1 MLRWTTLFVVF
12 FTFLANAAV
21 EHGTTFPITET
32 AQTYS
37 ANDNYY
43 DSDRPGIIRFSYT
56 PTKTGRCSISSSYTT
71 SSFYRYLYYYGTND
85 SFSSYVDYTYGYYTL
100 DFPFICT
107 AGETY
112 YFTVSVSSSSYYSY
126 YFDIQAEGNIV
137 PTYKVNADTLGSG
150 YVYVGTYSRN
160 YDSTYTANDAV
171 PIRAYT
177 RANTRFKNWEKVS
190 GSCSITNEKSAQTTV
205 VIQGDCKVR
214 AVFEEAIVYP
224 ITKTEKKYNL
234 LEHYY
239 SGAPYNGV
247 RFSFVAPKDG
257 GYVINYKKDSTEY
270 SYIQRY
276 RTSAFSSYDFYRYV
290 QDSLSDTLALM
301 AGDSVFY
308 LVTSDYSRDSLMSFS
323 MSYDTVPTFR
333 LTVES
338 ASPECSTSVSSQ
350 VYVKNAVA
358 YIEAVANNGYR
369 PDGWTFVSGSHKFSD
384 STAFSIRDT
393 IVSDTKIR
401 LNCREA
407 KLIDVTD
414 KPKTY
419 VPNNDF
425 YETSPNSGMR
435 FRYEAP
441 TSGIYVLRYQPNGL
455 HGTYR
460 YHENDS
466 TFRTSKRSLNTSVKT
481 SFNLVASSDGERF
494 YSSVIPYSIGYWDDS
509 VSVVA
514 LPAGTVRIDGQTAI
528 DTLARGDTLM
538 VTAPLDSGAHL
549 KNWTIVSG
557 KGSFID
563 GSLRSTG
570 FILEESAVIKP
581 VTSTLPLYEL
591 TQNYKGFTFKDN
603 STQSNSRIYGIRAYF
618 DAAADELYVLQLKT
632 DNSTYIYNYTTDST
646 FFSYSSYL
654 CNNAKN
660 CRYSLSYTTDGKRY
674 FQFTPYSIANSS
686 DSIWVR
692 VVKRVKLRTDTS
704 GIGYAY
710 VGSNNRNYD
719 STYIAGDTVLI
730 RAMTST
736 VGSKFN
742 KWSVVSG
749 SCKIIDSTKA
759 STYVVPNGDCTV
771 KAHFVAGTVYK
782 ITDVATK
789 YTPVDNYYSIS
800 PTNGVRF
807 SFAAPTSGSYTF
819 VFTSVDM
826 PMVIERYSTSAFSS
840 YVTRTTGVRSRFDPL
855 TLSAGDSVFYI
866 VRTYNSVD
874 TTKSFWVSYSQS
886 KIGIKLTTDGH
897 GKALPDTGYSSAWSG
912 AAYPIT
918 AEADSGYRFDQW
930 TFDSGKGTID
940 DPNSIKTVVFAA
952 ESVTVK
958 ATFRPGDI
966 FELTTKEDI
975 YNFQRHY
982 FSETE
987 KGTVFFS
994 WTPSDTSHYLLK
1006 LDSVKGSC
1014 TYYGLD
1020 SLFSAA
1026 GTTYK
1031 LEGGVTY
1038 IPLKGT
1044 PGKTYYLS
1052 VSDSLKT
1059 VARDKNFTTQL
1070 IVPKVMYVE
1079 STRGRTV
1086 PEDYVYVAPGLDT
1099 AVYAVPYGG
1108 FIFDSWSLVSGTAKI
1123 DNPQSSSIRVEPQ
1136 SDFCHIRANYVFD
1149 STTVPEL
1156 KVTNLDLSNYPGI
1169 CTQVS
1174 VVDKRNGKPIV
1185 GLDSSD
1191 FALFQDSTSVS
1202 AQATTILSYT
1212 GVSVALVV
1220 DESGS
1225 MATNDR
1231 IGEAKKAIRQF
1242 INEMGPYDR
1251 TAIVG
1256 FNGGTSV
1263 KVHQTMTSDR
1273 YLLLAAVDS
1282 LKASGTTNICTGAKL
1297 GVEQVIGETN
1307 PTAVIVFSDGINMS
1321 ESVSAAQV
1329 ADLSKSLGTNVHTI
1343 AVETTTNST
1352 LQELADATGGTYTE
1366 APSASQLTG
1375 IYTSIR
1381 SVVQS
1386 RYVLCYQSPDT
1397 VWNGDTHLVEVTT
1410 KFLDKTASDTVSWD
1424 EGNPPPVVE
1433 LTPSTWNLVGVE
1445 QPQNKSLTIDVYV
1458 YSKTGITDVKLYTR
1472 DVNLSNG
1479 SFKSYKMTQENDSL
1493 WRYVIPDSMVRYPG
1507 IDFYVVATDSNSL
1520 TGKTPA
1526 VANPSKEPYT
1536 IPVKND
1542 VPVVKM
1548 DSLACVDTVG
1558 GHGVLRFKISD
1569 DDKIDHATF
1578 FYKDTMA
1585 VLFDELMMTEANG
1598 YWIAS
1603 VPSKAFERNIIEF
1616 YVRAVDGV
1624 GASARW
1630 LAKQNTRIAACA
1642 PKVITDIPDIIKI
1655 VNADN
1660 AQEKI
1665 VYETEKLN
1673 LTLVSEDFTEAVD
1686 TVQAK
1691 LSCLISGDVERN
1703 INLVEKRAGYYEN
1716 IDPIVKNGET
1726 ALKGDGEISCEIHDI
1741 LVAEYMDPL
1750 YGTYARDTVY
1760 IDFSVVDVPDTIR
1773 IVNAD
1778 STQEKIVIETDKL
1791 NLTLVTED
1799 FSNKID
1805 TVRAKLSCL
1814 ISGDVEKNINLVEKS
1829 SGYYETPSP
1838 ISKDEN
1844 PAVRDDGTI
1853 SCLGR
1858 DTLVAEYVD
1867 PIYGTYA
1874 RDTVFIDFSV
1884 EDVPDTIKIVNDDP
1898 AQISID
1904 RETEKLKLTLVTED
1918 FTKSTDTVK
1927 VRLSCLVSGDVENNI
1942 NLVEK
1947 KSGYYETRKAI
1958 LKNEYDAKVDDG
1970 AISCTGRDTL
1980 VAEYKDPLYGTY
1992 ARDTVAII
2000 RDSID
2005 FGYRFLDKDGKKDL
2019 DSVETGDS
2027 AKFRIRLTAYSNSI
2041 HVKDTLNVLLLTNK
2055 GDSLWVK
2062 AIETDVYSST
2072 FEYKGTF
2079 FFAYEKSE
2087 LESSRLDALFDMEST
2102 YNRVIITAKVKGDN
2116 LGKKRDSLVVF
2127 SNYIPADYAEI
2138 YDADKDG
2145 KADSIR
2151 VHYVAK
2157 NKDGIEGIDTLYWNK
2172 AGGTW
2177 RSIAK
2182 KKFREVSKGSWFEAN
2197 VKDPFDYGATA
2208 LDANEP
2214 YLRLTKPKGGF
2225 SQKVKIKDKVGAVPV
2240 KAVKRPGMISI
2251 EAYMECSNDVPPD
2264 TLEITL
2270 SEPVK
2275 NTGKDES
2282 GKKAAWRKLFT
2293 YSADCKDTNENS
2305 LNITELIKKDS
2316 AGLVW
2321 SFVLGDHIIMTDHC
2335 IRTNPKSSYVDG
2347 QKNSMGRGGVE
2358 IEGNNGNM
2366 YLYEVVATPA
2376 VSGIGSKA
2384 EWIAPKK
2391 HEWSR
2396 VPDTLSVIRVASIMP
2411 YKAYVNIY
2419 DGYSNVVASFT
2430 REFGDKGEMKEKIR
2444 GNDEN
2449 HAKVGFL
2456 HWDNRSDEGRK
2467 VGTGVYIWRIE
2478 FKFKDGHSESRL
2490 VKTGVKRKK

>member
-21 EHGTTFPITET
+21 EHGITFPITET

-37 ANDNYY
+37 ADDNYY
-43 DSDRPGIIRFSYT
+43 ESSRPGVVRFSYT
-56 PTKTGRCSISSSYTT
+56 PTKSGLCTASSSYKNN
-71 SSFYRYLYYYGTND
+71 SFTRYIYYYGTD
-85 SFSSYVDYTYGYYTL
+85 DTFSDYEDYEAGYTPYYA
-100 DFPFICT
+100 FKCNV
-107 AGETY
+107 GKTY
-112 YFTVSVSSSSYYSY
+112 YLSVVVGSSSYYSE
-126 YFDIQAEGNIV
+126 YFDIKVDRQDAAIVSVQGRTYPDTVALNSRMYISVSLNSDERFVGWHIDEG
-137 PTYKVNADTLGSG
+137 T
-150 YVYVGTYSRN
+150 GTF
-160 YDSTYTANDAV
+160 V
-171 PIRAYT
+171 
-177 RANTRFKNWEKVS
+177 
-190 GSCSITNEKSAQTTV
+190 NEKSSSTYFTPTSEKVKLSYV
-205 VIQGDCKVR
+205 VEKGV
-214 AVFEEAIVYP
+214 VYE
-224 ITKTEKKYNL
+224 ITRTEKKYNPYD
-234 LEHYY
+234 HYY
-239 SGAPYNGV
+239 ATSPSYGV
-247 RFSFVAPKDG
+247 RFFFVAPKDG
-257 GYVINYKKDSTEY
+257 GYVIKYKKDSTEY

-276 RTSAFSSYDFYRYV
+276 RTSAFSSYDFYKSV
-290 QDSLSDTLALM
+290 VDSLSDSLALR

-308 LVTSDYSRDSLMSFS
+308 LVTYSNTRDSLMSFS
-323 MSYDTVPTFR
+323 MSYDTVPVFK

-338 ASPECSTSVSSQ
+338 SSPECSTKESSPFVLQ
-350 VYVKNAVA
+350 NTVA
-358 YIEAVANNGYR
+358 YVEAVANNGYR

-455 HGTYR
+455 YGTYR

-466 TFRTSKRSLNTSVKT
+466 TFRTSKSSLNTSVKT

-603 STQSNSRIYGIRAYF
+603 STQSNSRTYGIRAYF

-674 FQFTPYSIANSS
+674 FQFIPYSIANSS

-730 RAMTST
+730 RAATNT
-736 VGSKFN
+736 TGQKFN
-742 KWSVVSG
+742 HWSVVSG
-749 SCKIIDSTKA
+749 SCKIMDSTES
-759 STYVVPNGDCTV
+759 STYIVPNGDCTV
-771 KAHFVAGTVYK
+771 KAHFVKGTMYK

-789 YTPVDNYYSIS
+789 YIPADHYYSVS
-800 PTNGVRF
+800 SSYGVRF
-807 SFAAPTSGSYTF
+807 SFVAPTTDTYTF

-826 PMVIERYSTSAFSS
+826 PMTIERYSSSDFYS
-840 YVTRTTGVRSRFDPL
+840 YVTRVYNVKSRFEPVS
-855 TLSAGDSVFYI
+855 LSAGDSVFYI
-866 VRTYNSVD
+866 VKSYYYADSA
-874 TTKSFWVSYSQS
+874 KSFWVSYSQS

-897 GKALPDTGYSSAWSG
+897 GKAIPDTGYSSAWSN

-918 AEADSGYRFDQW
+918 AVADSGFRFDEW
-930 TFDSGKGTID
+930 FFSSGRGTID
-940 DPNSIKTVVFAA
+940 DPYAFNTVVFAA

-966 FELTTKEDI
+966 YELTTKEDI

-1174 VVDKRNGKPIV
+1174 VVDKKNGKPIV

-1202 AQATTILSYT
+1202 AQATTILSFT

-1256 FNGGTSV
+1256 FNGGTSTRI
-1263 KVHQTMTSDR
+1263 HQTMTSDKS
-1273 YLLLAAVDS
+1273 LLLAAVET
-1282 LKASGTTNICTGAKL
+1282 LRASGNTNINTGAKV

-1307 PTAVIVFSDGINMS
+1307 PTAVIVFSDGINLS
-1321 ESVSAAQV
+1321 ENVTTAQV
-1329 ADLSKSLGTNVHTI
+1329 AELSKSLGTNVHTI

-1558 GHGVLRFKISD
+1558 GHGVLRFKITD

-2197 VKDPFDYGATA
+2197 VKNPFDYGATSA
-2208 LDANEP
+2208 DGANEP

-2225 SQKVKIKDKVGAVPV
+2225 SQKVKIKDKIGAVPV

-2251 EAYMECSNDVPPD
+2251 EDYMECSNEVPPD
-2264 TLEITL
+2264 TLVITL

-2275 NTGKDES
+2275 NTGKEES

-2293 YSADCKDTNENS
+2293 YSADCKDTNNYS
-2305 LNITELIKKDS
+2305 LNITEMIKKDS

-2321 SFVLGDHIIMTDHC
+2321 SFVLGDHNIMTDNC
-2335 IRTNPKSSYVDG
+2335 IRTNPKASYVDG

-2358 IEGNNGNM
+2358 IEGGNGNL

-2391 HEWSR
+2391 HKWSR

-2430 REFGDKGEMKEKIR
+2430 REFGENGEMKEEIR

-2456 HWDNRSDEGRK
+2456 HWNNRSDEGRK
-2467 VGTGVYIWRIE
+2467 VGTGVYIWRID

>member
-112 YFTVSVSSSSYYSY
+112 YFMVSVSSSSYYSY

-150 YVYVGTYSRN
+150 YVYVGTNYRN
-160 YDSTYTANDAV
+160 YDSTYTTNDAV

-177 RANTRFKNWEKVS
+177 RENTRFKNWEKVS
-190 GSCSITNEKSAQTTV
+190 GSCSITNEKAAQTTV

-214 AVFEEAIVYP
+214 AVFEDAIVYP
-224 ITKTEKKYNL
+224 ITKEAKKYNP

-239 SGAPYNGV
+239 SGSPSNGV

-270 SYIQRY
+270 SEFRRY
-276 RTSAFSSYDFYRYV
+276 RTGAFSSYDLYRYI
-290 QDSLSDTLALM
+290 QDSFSDTLALM

-308 LVTSDYSRDSLMSFS
+308 IVANEYTRDSLMSFS

-358 YIEAVANNGYR
+358 YIEAIGNKGYR
-369 PDGWTFVSGSHKFSD
+369 PDGWNFVSGSHKFSD

-407 KLIDVTD
+407 KLIDITD

-419 VPNNDF
+419 TPNNDF
-425 YETSPNSGMR
+425 YEISPSSGLR

-441 TSGIYVLRYQPNGL
+441 TSGVYVLRYQPYNLYGM
-455 HGTYR
+455 YR
-460 YHENDS
+460 YNGADS
-466 TFRTSKRSLNTSVKT
+466 TYMTNQRSVGNTYAKT
-481 SFNLVASSDGERF
+481 SFNFIASSAGQRT
-494 YSSVIPYSIGYWDDS
+494 YTSVIPYASSYWDDS

-514 LPAGTVRIDGQTAI
+514 LRGGTVKIDGQTRT
-528 DTLARGDTLM
+528 DTLAIGDTLNIS
-538 VTAPLDSGAHL
+538 APLDSGAHL
-549 KNWTIVSG
+549 KNWTVVSG

-563 GSLRSTG
+563 SSLYMTG
-570 FILEESAVIKP
+570 FVLEESALIKP

-591 TQNYKGFTFKDN
+591 TEDFKGYTFKDN
-603 STQSNSRIYGIRAYF
+603 STQSRSNTYGIRAYL
-618 DAAADELYVLQLKT
+618 E
-632 DNSTYIYNYTTDST
+632 STTDGLYIVQMKTKNTAYIQNFTNDSS
-646 FFSYSSYL
+646 FFSYGRTTCSMGG
-654 CNNAKN
+654 
-660 CRYSLSYTTDGKRY
+660 CRIVISVSTGQKRY
-674 FQFTPYSIANSS
+674 FQFVQPTMAYMN
-686 DSIWVR
+686 DSVWVR
-692 VVKRVKLRTDTS
+692 AIKTVKLRADTS
-704 GIGYAY
+704 GVGYTY
-710 VGSNNRNYD
+710 VGTNSRNYD

-789 YTPVDNYYSIS
+789 YTPVDNYYSIA
-800 PTNGVRF
+800 PTYGVRF
-807 SFAAPTSGSYTF
+807 SFVAPTSDSYTF

-826 PMVIERYSTSAFSS
+826 PMIIERYSTSAFSS

-958 ATFRPGDI
+958 ARFKRGEI
-966 FELTTKEDI
+966 YELTSKEDT
-975 YNFQRHY
+975 YNFQKHH
-982 FSETE
+982 FSEIE
-987 KGTVFFS
+987 KGTVLFS
-994 WTPSDTSHYLLK
+994 WTPSDTNHYLLK
-1006 LDSVKGSC
+1006 LDSVKGKYS
-1014 TYYGLD
+1014 YYGTD
-1020 SLFSAA
+1020 SRFSVEE
-1026 GTTYK
+1026 GYYE
-1031 LEGGVTY
+1031 LNGGVTY
-1038 IPLKGT
+1038 IHLQGK
-1044 PGKTYYLS
+1044 PGKTYYISITDS
-1052 VSDSLKT
+1052 VKT
-1059 VARDKNFTTQL
+1059 ESRNKNFTTQL
-1070 IVPKVMYVE
+1070 IVPRVLFVE

-1086 PEDYVYVAPGLDT
+1086 PSDYVYVAPGTDT
-1099 AVYAVPYGG
+1099 LVYAVPYGG
-1108 FIFDSWSLVSGTAKI
+1108 FIFDSWSLVSGTATI
-1123 DNPQSSSIRVEPQ
+1123 DDPSSPEMRVEPQ
-1136 SDFCHIRANYVFD
+1136 SDYSHIRANFVFD

-1156 KVTNLDLSNYPGI
+1156 KITNLDLSNHPGI
-1169 CTQVS
+1169 CVQVS
-1174 VVDKRNGKPIV
+1174 VVDEKNGRPIM

-1191 FALFQDSTSVS
+1191 FVLFQDSASVS

-1256 FNGGTSV
+1256 FNGGTNV

-1273 YLLLAAVDS
+1273 SLLLAAVDS

-1352 LQELADATGGTYTE
+1352 LQELADATGGSYTE

-1375 IYTSIR
+1375 IYTNIR

-1386 RYVLCYQSPDT
+1386 RYVLCYQSPDAI
-1397 VWNGDTHLVEVTT
+1397 WNGDTHTVEVKT
-1410 KFLDKTASDTVSWD
+1410 KFLDKTASDTAYWD

-1433 LTPSTWNLVGVE
+1433 LTPSTWALVGVE

-1458 YSKTGITDVKLYTR
+1458 YSKTGVTDVKLYAK

-1493 WRYVIPDSMVRYPG
+1493 WSYVIPDSMVQYPG

-1558 GHGVLRFKISD
+1558 GYGLLRFTITD
-1569 DDKIDHATF
+1569 DDKVDHATF
-1578 FYKDTMA
+1578 YYKDTTA
-1585 VLFDELMMTEANG
+1585 VLFEELAMTEANG
-1598 YWIAS
+1598 YWTAS
-1603 VPSKAFERNIIEF
+1603 VPSSAFDREIIEF
-1616 YVRAVDGV
+1616 YIRAIDGV

-1630 LAKQNTRIAACA
+1630 LMKQNTRITACA
-1642 PKVITDIPDIIKI
+1642 PKIAADVPDVIKI
-1655 VNADN
+1655 VNA
-1660 AQEKI
+1660 
-1665 VYETEKLN
+1665 N
-1673 LTLVSEDFTEAVD
+1673 LAE
-1686 TVQAK
+1686 
-1691 LSCLISGDVERN
+1691 ER
-1703 INLVEKRAGYYEN
+1703 
-1716 IDPIVKNGET
+1716 
-1726 ALKGDGEISCEIHDI
+1726 
-1741 LVAEYMDPL
+1741 
-1750 YGTYARDTVY
+1750 
-1760 IDFSVVDVPDTIR
+1760 
-1773 IVNAD
+1773 
-1778 STQEKIVIETDKL
+1778 IVIETDKL

-1799 FSNKID
+1799 FTDSVD
-1805 TVRAKLSCL
+1805 TVQAKLSCLVSGDVERNIDLVEIRPGYFETLSPILKENNSAVKGDGVISCIGRDTLIAEYMDPLYGTYARDTVVLKHAVDDVPDTIRIVNADTTQERIAIETEKLNLTLVTEDFTSKVDTVQARLSCL
-1814 ISGDVEKNINLVEKS
+1814 ISGDVERNIKLVEIH
-1829 SGYYETPSP
+1829 SGYYKTLKP

-1844 PAVRDDGTI
+1844 PANRDDGTI
-1853 SCLGR
+1853 SCVGR

-1867 PIYGTYA
+1867 PLYGSYA
-1874 RDTVFIDFSV
+1874 RDTVVLEHYVD
-1884 EDVPDTIKIVNDDP
+1884 DVPDTIKIVNADP
-1898 AQISID
+1898 ALLSID
-1904 RETEKLKLTLVTED
+1904 RETEKLNLTLVTED
-1918 FTKSTDTVK
+1918 FSKSTDTVK
-1927 VRLSCLVSGDVENNI
+1927 VKLSCLVSGDVENNI
-1942 NLVEK
+1942 KLIEK
-1947 KSGYYETRKAI
+1947 KSGYYETRKSI
-1958 LKNEYDAKVDDG
+1958 SKNEYEAKVDDG

-2000 RDSID
+2000 RDSVE
-2005 FGYRFLDKDGKKDL
+2005 FGYKFLDKSGKNDL

-2027 AKFRIRLTAYSNSI
+2027 TRFRIRVTAYSESI
-2041 HVKDTLNVLLLTNK
+2041 HVKDTLKVLLRTDK

-2072 FEYKGTF
+2072 FEYTGSF
-2079 FFAYEKSE
+2079 YFAYDKSE

-2116 LGKKRDSLVVF
+2116 LGKKRDSLVIF
-2127 SNYIPADYAEI
+2127 SNYISADYAEI

-2157 NKDGIEGIDTLYWNK
+2157 NKDGIEGIDTLYWNE

-2177 RSIAK
+2177 RSVAK
-2182 KKFREVSKGSWFEAN
+2182 KKFREVSKGSWFEAK

-2208 LDANEP
+2208 PDVNEP

-2225 SQKVKIKDKVGAVPV
+2225 SQKVKIKDKIGAVPV
-2240 KAVKRPGMISI
+2240 KAVKHPGMISV
-2251 EAYMECSNDVPPD
+2251 EDYMECSNEVPPD
-2264 TLEITL
+2264 TLVITL

-2275 NTGKDES
+2275 NTGKEEK

-2305 LNITELIKKDS
+2305 LNITDMIKKDS
-2316 AGLVW
+2316 TGLVW
-2321 SFVLGDHIIMTDHC
+2321 SFVLGDHNIMTDNC

-2347 QKNSMGRGGVE
+2347 QKNSMGRGGIEVE
-2358 IEGNNGNM
+2358 GGNGNL

-2376 VSGIGSKA
+2376 VSGTDSKA

-2396 VPDTLSVIRVASIMP
+2396 VPDSLSVIRVASIMP

-2430 REFGDKGEMKEKIR
+2430 RDFGDKGEMNEKIR

-2456 HWDNRSDEGRK
+2456 HWNNRSDEGRK

>member
-12 FTFLANAAV
+12 FTILANAAV
-21 EHGTTFPITET
+21 EHGITFPITET

-43 DSDRPGIIRFSYT
+43 ESDAQNLIRFSYT

-71 SSFYRYLYYYGTND
+71 SSFYRYLYYYGTDD
-85 SFSSYVDYTYGYYTL
+85 SFSSYQNYTSGYYNL
-100 DFPFICT
+100 NYSYQCT

-112 YFTVSVSSSSYYSY
+112 YFMVSVSSSSYYSY
-126 YFDIQAEGNIV
+126 YFDIKAENV
-137 PTYKVNADTLGSG
+137 QTHKVNADTLGSG

-160 YDSTYTANDAV
+160 YDSTYTTNDAV

-177 RANTRFKNWEKVS
+177 RANTRFKNWEKIS
-190 GSCSITNEKSAQTTV
+190 GSCSITDEKAAQTTV

-214 AVFEEAIVYP
+214 AVFVDAIVYP
-224 ITKTEKKYNL
+224 ITKEAKKYNP

-239 SGAPYNGV
+239 TGSPSNGV

-270 SYIQRY
+270 SYFRRY
-276 RTSAFSSYDFYRYV
+276 RTGAFSSYDLYQYT
-290 QDSLSDTLALM
+290 QDSYSDSIALK

-308 LVTSDYSRDSLMSFS
+308 LVTISYLRDSLMSFS
-323 MSYDTVPTFR
+323 MSYDTIPTLK

-338 ASPECSTSVSSQ
+338 SSPECSTSASPFVLPNS
-350 VYVKNAVA
+350 VV
-358 YIEAVANNGYR
+358 YIEAFGNKGYR

-384 STAFSIRDT
+384 STAVSIRDT
-393 IVSDTKIR
+393 IVSDTKIK

-407 KLIDVTD
+407 NLIDITD

-419 VPNNDF
+419 VPDNDF
-425 YETSPNSGMR
+425 YEINPGSGLM

-441 TSGIYVLRYQPNGL
+441 TSGIYVLRYQPYGL
-455 HGTYR
+455 YGTYR
-460 YHENDS
+460 YHGSDS
-466 TFRTSKRSLNTSVKT
+466 TFMTYQRSVTYNSAKT
-481 SFNLVASSDGERF
+481 SFNFAASSAGQRS
-494 YSSVIPYSIGYWDDS
+494 YASVLPNSSTYWDDS

-514 LPAGTVRIDGQTAI
+514 LRGGTVKIDGQTRV
-528 DTLARGDTLM
+528 DTLAVGDSLN
-538 VTAPLDSGAHL
+538 VTAPLDSGAHF
-549 KNWTIVSG
+549 KNWTVVSG
-557 KGSFID
+557 KGSFVD
-563 GSLRSTG
+563 SSLYSTR
-570 FILEESAVIKP
+570 FILEESALIKP

-591 TQNYKGFTFKDN
+591 TANFKGYTFKDN
-603 STQSNSRIYGIRAYF
+603 STESRSNIYGIRTYF
-618 DAAADELYVLQLKT
+618 EPTSDGMYIIQVKT
-632 DNSTYIYNYTTDST
+632 KNSSYIYNYTTDSS
-646 FFSYSSYL
+646 FFSYSRYS
-654 CNNAKN
+654 CSAGG
-660 CRYSLSYTTDGKRY
+660 CRYLFSYTADKKQY
-674 FQFTPYSIANSS
+674 FQFTPYSVAYVS
-686 DSIWVR
+686 DSVWMR
-692 VVKRVKLRTDTS
+692 VVKTVKLRTDTS
-704 GIGYAY
+704 GVGYAY
-710 VGSNNRNYD
+710 VGTYSRNYD
-719 STYIAGDTVLI
+719 STYVAGDTVSI
-730 RAMTST
+730 RASTST

-771 KAHFVAGTVYK
+771 KAHFVAGTIYK

-789 YTPVDNYYSIS
+789 YTLVDNYYSIS

-807 SFAAPTSGSYTF
+807 SFVAPTSGDYTFSFRSIDMYMIVERYPTSEYYSYT
-819 VFTSVDM
+819 
-826 PMVIERYSTSAFSS
+826 
-840 YVTRTTGVRSRFDPL
+840 TRTTGVYSRYETL
-855 TLSAGDSVFYI
+855 TLSAGDSVFYL
-866 VRTYNSVD
+866 VRNYTSGD
-874 TTKSFWVSYSQS
+874 TLKPFWVNYSRS

-897 GKALPDTGYSSAWSG
+897 GKAIPDTGYSSAWSG

-918 AEADSGYRFDQW
+918 ATADSGYRFDQW
-930 TFDSGKGTID
+930 AIVSGKGTID
-940 DPNSIKTVVFAA
+940 DLYASNTVVFAT

-958 ATFRPGDI
+958 ALFRHGEI
-966 FELTTKEDI
+966 YELTSKEDL
-975 YNFQRHY
+975 YNFQKHY
-982 FSETE
+982 FTETQ

-994 WTPSDTSHYLLK
+994 WSPRDTNHYLLK

-1014 TYYGLD
+1014 SYYGID

-1026 GTTYK
+1026 GTTYI
-1031 LEGGVTY
+1031 LNGGVTY
-1038 IPLKGT
+1038 IHLKGI

-1070 IVPKVMYVE
+1070 IVPRVMYVE

-1086 PEDYVYVAPGLDT
+1086 PSEYVYVAPGIDT

-1108 FIFDSWSLVSGTAKI
+1108 YNFDSWSIVSGTVKI
-1123 DNPQSSSIRVEPQ
+1123 DNPQSSTIRVEPQ
-1136 SDFCHIRANYVFD
+1136 SDYCHIKANYVLD
-1149 STTVPEL
+1149 SAAVPEL
-1156 KVTNLDLSNYPGI
+1156 KITNLDVSNHPGI
-1169 CTQVS
+1169 CAQVS
-1174 VVDKRNGKPIV
+1174 VVDKTTGRPIA

-1191 FALFQDSTSVS
+1191 FVLFQDNVS
-1202 AQATTILSYT
+1202 LPSQTATIQSLG
-1212 GVSVALVV
+1212 GVSVALVIDQSV
-1220 DESGS
+1220 S
-1225 MATNDR
+1225 MENNDR
-1231 IGEAKKAIRQF
+1231 IGAAKKALRQF
-1242 INEMGPYDR
+1242 IMEMGPYDR

-1256 FNGGTSV
+1256 FTGGSNV
-1263 KVHQTMTSDR
+1263 QVHQTMTSDKN
-1273 YLLLAAVDS
+1273 LLLDAVDRLQANGS
-1282 LKASGTTNICTGAKL
+1282 WTNINTGTKVGL
-1297 GVEQVIGETN
+1297 QQVVGETN
-1307 PTAVIVFSDGINMS
+1307 PTAVIVFSDGINNDDATTTAQAL
-1321 ESVSAAQV
+1321 ELAHSVN
-1329 ADLSKSLGTNVHTI
+1329 TNIYAI
-1343 AVETTTNST
+1343 AVETTTNTT
-1352 LQELADATGGTYTE
+1352 LKDLADGSGGTYME
-1366 APSASQLTG
+1366 APSASMLTD
-1375 IYTSIR
+1375 IYSTIR
-1381 SVVQS
+1381 NNVQS
-1386 RYVLCYQSPDT
+1386 RYVLCYQSPDV
-1397 VWNGDTHLVEVTT
+1397 VWNGDSHMVEIKT
-1410 KFLDKTASDTVSWD
+1410 KFLDKNASDTAYWNED
-1424 EGNPPPVVE
+1424 AQAPVVE
-1433 LTPSTWNLVGVE
+1433 LTPSTWDLVGVE
-1445 QPQNKSLTIDVYV
+1445 QPQNKSITIDVYV
-1458 YSKTGITDVKLYTR
+1458 YSSKGITDVKLHAR
-1472 DVNLSNG
+1472 NVSLSG
-1479 SFKSYKMTQENDSL
+1479 GTFKSYKMTQVNDSL
-1493 WRYVIPDSMVRYPG
+1493 WRYVIPDSLVRYPG
-1507 IDFYVVATDSNSL
+1507 IDFYVVATDSNGL

-1526 VANPSKEPYT
+1526 VVNPLKEPYT

-1558 GHGVLRFKISD
+1558 GKGTIRFKITD
-1569 DDKIDHATF
+1569 DDKIDNATF
-1578 FYKDTMA
+1578 YYKDTTA
-1585 VLFDELMMTEANG
+1585 VLFDELAMTQANG

-1603 VPSKAFERNIIEF
+1603 VPSSAFERGIVEF

-1630 LAKQNTRIAACA
+1630 LTKQNTRITACV
-1642 PKVITDIPDIIKI
+1642 PKIIADVPDVIKI
-1655 VNADN
+1655 VNADV
-1660 AQEKI
+1660 AQDKI

-1673 LTLVSEDFTEAVD
+1673 LTLVTEDFTSSID

-1691 LSCLISGDVERN
+1691 LSCLISGDVEKN
-1703 INLVEKRAGYYEN
+1703 INLVETRSGYYEN
-1716 IDPIVKNGET
+1716 LEPILKNGES
-1726 ALKGDGEISCEIHDI
+1726 AIKGDGEISCESHDV

-1778 STQEKIVIETDKL
+1778 STQEKIVVETDKL

-1799 FSNKID
+1799 FTSSTD
-1805 TVRAKLSCL
+1805 TVQAKLSCL
-1814 ISGDVEKNINLVEKS
+1814 ISGDVEKNISLVEKS
-1829 SGYYETPSP
+1829 SGYYETINP
-1838 ISKDEN
+1838 IMKDEN
-1844 PAVRDDGTI
+1844 PAVRGDGTI

-1858 DTLVAEYVD
+1858 DTLVAEYMD

-1874 RDTVFIDFSV
+1874 RDTVFIDFAV
-1884 EDVPDTIKIVNDDP
+1884 EDVPDTIKIVNADP
-1898 AQISID
+1898 ALLSID

-1918 FTKSTDTVK
+1918 FTKSTDTVRVK
-1927 VRLSCLVSGDVENNI
+1927 LSCLVSGDVENNI
-1942 NLVEK
+1942 KLIEK
-1947 KSGYYETRKAI
+1947 KSGYYETSKSI
-1958 LKNEYDAKVDDG
+1958 SKNEYDANVDDG

-2000 RDSID
+2000 RDSVD
-2005 FGYRFLDKDGKKDL
+2005 FGYKFLDKAGQKDL

-2027 AKFRIRLTAYSNSI
+2027 AKFRIRVTAYSESI
-2041 HVKDTLNVLLLTNK
+2041 HVKDTLKVLLLTDK
-2055 GDSLWVK
+2055 GDSLWVN

-2072 FEYKGTF
+2072 FEYTGSF
-2079 FFAYEKSE
+2079 FFAYDKSE
-2087 LESSRLDALFDMEST
+2087 LESSRLDALFDMET
-2102 YNRVIITAKVKGDN
+2102 TNNRVIIKAKVKGDN
-2116 LGKKRDSLVVF
+2116 LGKNRDSLVIF
-2127 SNYIPADYAEI
+2127 SNYISADYAEI
-2138 YDADKDG
+2138 YDANKDG

-2151 VHYVAK
+2151 IHFVAK

-2177 RSIAK
+2177 RSVAK
-2182 KKFREVSKGSWFEAN
+2182 KKFREVSKGSWFEAK
-2197 VKDPFDYGATA
+2197 VKDPFDYGATSP
-2208 LDANEP
+2208 DVNEP

-2225 SQKVKIKDKVGAVPV
+2225 SQKVKIKDKIGAVPV

-2251 EAYMECSNDVPPD
+2251 EDYMECSNDVPPD

-2275 NTGKDES
+2275 NTGKEEK

-2305 LNITELIKKDS
+2305 LNITDMIKKDS
-2316 AGLVW
+2316 TGLVW
-2321 SFVLGDHIIMTDHC
+2321 SFVLGDHNVMTDNC

-2358 IEGNNGNM
+2358 IEGGNGNL

-2376 VSGIGSKA
+2376 VSGTNSKA

-2396 VPDTLSVIRVASIMP
+2396 VPDSLSVIRVASIMP
-2411 YKAYVNIY
+2411 YKAYVTIY
-2419 DGYSNVVASFT
+2419 DGYSNVVTSFT
-2430 REFGDKGEMKEKIR
+2430 RTFGDNGEMKEKIR

-2456 HWDNRSDEGRK
+2456 HWNNRSDEGRK
-2467 VGTGVYIWRIE
+2467 VGTGVFIWRIE